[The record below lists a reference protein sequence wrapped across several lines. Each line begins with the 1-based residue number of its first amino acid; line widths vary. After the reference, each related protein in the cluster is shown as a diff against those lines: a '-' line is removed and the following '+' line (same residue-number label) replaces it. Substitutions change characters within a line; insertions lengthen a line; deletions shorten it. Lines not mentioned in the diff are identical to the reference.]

1 MPLDNKI
8 SNIIGTKLPTWVLN
22 QLETRSNKNTQ
33 DSRDNDNILYLAN
46 KSAWVRLVSSV
57 NTNDYR
63 DINYF
68 KNIVGAN
75 IESPVQLF
83 GSYIANPTSLAK
95 QYVLFGGT
103 SKYLNNNSY
112 GLRSGLDY
120 DGAYGM
126 LGESEVQQFGYKPM
140 PGITNVTIDT
150 QGRLGSVKAA
160 TINFKCWDKN
170 QLDIID
176 ALYFKLGFT
185 MFLEW
190 GHTFYYPSPQN
201 TYQRDPNKIISTELY
216 SIDPFEEGLNK
227 EDIQIK
233 IAKNSRE
240 TEGNYDAMLGICT
253 NFNFTY
259 TQDGGYDCT
268 LRLMGL
274 GVLGD
279 SIKINNAG
287 TLPNL
292 LEEEIIQLNNTL
304 FEISNSLNKTPQSA
318 GGPSNP
324 SDLQAYPECVRSLK
338 GGKLIAIENNKLVN
352 GINGIKPF
360 YPYAINA
367 IVNNVS
373 YYFYVD
379 ERYQTTGLSKSG
391 SYTCKS
397 GILHIDNKKADDIT
411 RYSYEEV
418 IDGSK
423 DITRQET
430 SLKNSYYILE
440 DKGTYNYI
448 AIDKLKS
455 VLPIDSD
462 KDIEARINLEKIQ
475 ILPSFTQN
483 GLIISDVLGNALN
496 RNANQ
501 LTRSPGAID
510 LTGGFTPTP
519 ELPGVPA
526 ISNTP
531 NNNTNINTDLYSG
544 FGIGY
549 FNPESGRLK
558 DGFIGGRGDD
568 YIVELQYNGVNKN
581 IYFLKLQYKY
591 GAIGSYESDFL
602 EQTNFE
608 FLQKKSTVSISDKS
622 SQAAFQNEILAALRS
637 STTVWKLKSIQDDT
651 FENKQKVTRGLF
663 EAETIVSI
671 NKTFKNL
678 NLKKKNNAGLDGKP
692 IFERVD
698 VDVKLELPITLT
710 FSDLE
715 ILESFSIKD
724 PSDLILPINQRSIDI
739 NQNQTQSTA
748 AATAAEPQ
756 KFDRKA
762 ISTQIKQALNYQSTI
777 EIMLRTIQLHA
788 LNKAINKTGAPDLE
802 IGRTTY
808 VLNIADPKDTI
819 GGKTFLSQIFSTGV
833 FSSFINDLLDKQSTK
848 IKDSIY
854 TTDTKMVPIERFKI
868 HSKYGFATS
877 LLGNKEDIRFLQP
890 VDFEQLLRAY
900 VVPYQINQEII
911 KGTSTNH
918 PVYISLGLVLMI
930 LNHACTI
937 YDSKES
943 GDFQTPLVYIDFNP
957 ELNFCLTNTK
967 QLSTDPWTCLIPFEG
982 SFEDYKQL
990 FDKDILTSATQTTTG
1005 SRVEKNNA
1013 IQATSGSTEI
1023 IPLFNPQ
1030 TDDFLSGTLPRLKFD
1045 EKTDSD
1051 LTIAL
1056 NSFLFPSMA
1065 QKESGNIYRGKIMN
1079 ISVNIDYLVNLA
1091 QQYSYKDGTNSVYL
1105 KTFIEQMLSDINK
1118 SLGNFNAFRLSYND
1132 QANTFQIVDDQFIPS
1147 LSSEEQVT
1155 PKSNTT
1161 ELPLSGKFSI
1171 AKSLEIK
1178 SEVSSKLSNLLAIS
1192 ANANSSNKATLSTN
1206 GDAFGFVNTAYSD
1219 RFVTI
1224 RGEISASILD
1234 KLNNDSLKI
1243 SAAQFNSTISDF
1255 YSKINPSQT
1264 SVAHATNYYIEKMSL
1279 IKNEDYATRAAA
1291 MIPVSVNFTTDGI
1304 SGLGMGQA
1312 FTVPDQILPYTYTT
1326 RKIPGAP
1333 QDHINNVGFVMVGL
1347 THTIENNQWN
1357 TAVRANMIYL
1367 KDKTEFSGSVVKV
1380 DSATGV
1386 FGVNTFNQ
1394 FSTSTIQTN
1403 FVAASN
1409 EAKKAAEL
1417 YLNRIITDIEW
1428 SELVAATAAEASDN
1442 QTEEASV
1449 MGVILNRVRTNYG
1462 GYGNTVGS
1470 QLRAR
1475 NQFESVTGR
1484 NPSNFIGGPK
1494 GRATSIYGAA
1504 VSILSSVPKNYLY
1517 FTSANK
1523 SLFYDSNGNKIDGR
1537 DTKNFD
1543 NAVKNFKL
1551 IGGSYFG

>member
-46 KSAWVRLVSSV
+46 KSAWIRLVSSV
-57 NTNDYR
+57 NINDYR

-68 KNIVGAN
+68 KNIIGAN

-103 SKYLNNNSY
+103 SKYLNNNAY

-150 QGRLGSVKAA
+150 QGRLGSVRAA

-233 IAKNSRE
+233 IAKNSRD

-253 NFNFTY
+253 NFNFSY

-268 LRLMGL
+268 LRLMAL

-279 SIKINNAG
+279 AIKINNSG

-292 LEEEIIQLNNTL
+292 LEEEILQLNNTL
-304 FEISNSLNKTPQSA
+304 FQISNSLNKTPQSA

-391 SYTCKS
+391 TYICKD
-397 GILHIDNKKADDIT
+397 GILYIDNKKADDIT
-411 RYSYEEV
+411 KYSYEEV

-430 SLKNSYYILE
+430 SLKNSYYILK
-440 DKGTYNYI
+440 DKGTYDYI

-462 KDIEARINLEKIQ
+462 KDIEALINLEKIQ

-501 LTRSPGAID
+501 LTRSPGAIN
-510 LTGGFTPTP
+510 LTSGFTPSST
-519 ELPGVPA
+519 LPGVSV

-531 NNNTNINTDLYSG
+531 NNNININTDLYSG

-549 FNPESGRLK
+549 FNPDNGRLK
-558 DGFIGGRGDD
+558 DGFVGGSGDN
-568 YIVELQYNGVNKN
+568 YRVELQYNGVNNN
-581 IYFLKLQYKY
+581 IYFLKLEYEY
-591 GAIGSYESDFL
+591 NARGSYKNDF
-602 EQTNFE
+602 QN
-608 FLQKKSTVSISDKS
+608 KVVPVADKS
-622 SQAAFQNEILAALRS
+622 SQADFQNKILAALRS
-637 STTVWKLKSIQDDT
+637 STTLWKLKSIQDDI
-651 FENKQKVTRGLF
+651 FENKDKVTRGLF
-663 EAETIVSI
+663 EAQTIVSI

-678 NLKKKNNAGLDGKP
+678 NQKESQPGPNGQTVLEN
-692 IFERVD
+692 FD
-698 VDVKLELPITLT
+698 VDIKLELPITIT

-724 PSDLILPINQRSIDI
+724 PSDLILPINQRSIDT

-748 AATAAEPQ
+748 AATEAEPQ
-756 KFDRKA
+756 KFDREA
-762 ISTQIKQALNYQSTI
+762 ISTQIKQALNYQSTL

-788 LNKAINKTGAPDLE
+788 LNKAINKTGTPDLE
-802 IGRTTY
+802 IARTTY
-808 VLNIADPKDTI
+808 VLEIAKD
-819 GGKTFLSQIFSTGV
+819 KTFLDQIFSTGV
-833 FSSFINDLLDKQSTK
+833 FSSFINELLNKKSTE
-848 IKDSIY
+848 IKDSEY
-854 TTDTKMVPIERFKI
+854 TTDTKMDVIKRFKI
-868 HSKYGFATS
+868 YSKYGFATN
-877 LLGNKEDIRFLQP
+877 LLGNKEDIHFLQP
-890 VDFEQLLRAY
+890 VDFEELLKAY

-918 PVYISLGLVLMI
+918 PVYIPLGLVLMI

-937 YDSKES
+937 YDSKEI
-943 GDFQTPLVYIDFNP
+943 GKFQTPLVYVDFNP

-990 FDKDILTSATQTTTG
+990 FDKDILT
-1005 SRVEKNNA
+1005 KDNKA
-1013 IQATSGSTEI
+1013 IQATTGSKET
-1023 IPLFNPQ
+1023 IPLFNPK

-1051 LTIAL
+1051 FANAL

-1065 QKESGNIYRGKIMN
+1065 QKEPGNIYRGKVMN
-1079 ISVNIDYLVNLA
+1079 ILLNIDYLVNLA

-1105 KTFIEQMLSDINK
+1105 KTYIEQILSDINK

-1132 QANTFQIVDDQFIPS
+1132 AANTFQIVDDQFIPS

-1192 ANANSSNKATLSTN
+1192 ANPNPTNKATLSTN

-1224 RGEISASILD
+1224 RGEITGSGKKD
-1234 KLNNDSLKI
+1234 NDSLKI

-1264 SVAHATNYYIEKMSL
+1264 NVAHATNYYIEKMSL
-1279 IKNEDYATRAAA
+1279 VKNEDYATRAAA

-1312 FTVPDQILPYTYTT
+1312 FTVPDQLLPYTYTT

-1333 QDHINNVGFVMVGL
+1333 KDYINNVGFVMVGL

-1367 KDKTEFSGSVVKV
+1367 KDKTAFSGSVVKV

-1386 FGVNTFNQ
+1386 FGVNSVNSVFQSDSLLSTLNFTNYPIADSSYSNIKFGKGNLGNPGNDKINPNLLNDINKAAVASGVVVTITTAVSGHDSLTSSGNQ
-1394 FSTSTIQTN
+1394 SRHSSGNAVDIAIIDGVAVSKKEDVVLKVNN
-1403 FVAASN
+1403 FVSKLQSEGYSRNIETGTTKAVLTYGFKNHDNHIHISN
-1409 EAKKAAEL
+1409 LA
-1417 YLNRIITDIEW
+1417 
-1428 SELVAATAAEASDN
+1428 
-1442 QTEEASV
+1442 
-1449 MGVILNRVRTNYG
+1449 
-1462 GYGNTVGS
+1462 
-1470 QLRAR
+1470 
-1475 NQFESVTGR
+1475 
-1484 NPSNFIGGPK
+1484 
-1494 GRATSIYGAA
+1494 
-1504 VSILSSVPKNYLY
+1504 
-1517 FTSANK
+1517 
-1523 SLFYDSNGNKIDGR
+1523 
-1537 DTKNFD
+1537 
-1543 NAVKNFKL
+1543 
-1551 IGGSYFG
+1551 

>member
-8 SNIIGTKLPTWVLN
+8 SNIIGTKLPQWVLN

-57 NTNDYR
+57 DINDYR
-63 DINYF
+63 DLTYF

-75 IESPVQLF
+75 VE
-83 GSYIANPTSLAK
+83 NETSLAK

-112 GLRSGLDY
+112 RLRSGLDY

-126 LGESEVQQFGYKPM
+126 LGKGEVQQFGYKPM
-140 PGITNVTIDT
+140 PGITNVTIET
-150 QGRLGSVKAA
+150 QGRLGSVRSA

-216 SIDPFEEGLNK
+216 SIDPFEENLNK

-240 TEGNYDAMLGICT
+240 TEGNYDGMLGICT

-279 SIKINNAG
+279 SIKINNSG

-292 LEEEIIQLNNTL
+292 LEEEILQLNNTL
-304 FEISNSLNKTPQSA
+304 FEIAKSLNTTETPQ
-318 GGPSNP
+318 GGLPNP
-324 SDLQAYPECVRSLK
+324 SDLQSYPECVRSLE
-338 GGKLIAIENNKLVN
+338 GGQLIAIEKNKLAN
-352 GINGIKPF
+352 GINGNKPF
-360 YPYAINA
+360 YPYAIYA

-379 ERYQTTGLSKSG
+379 GRYQTTGLSKSG
-391 SYTCKS
+391 TYICKS
-397 GILHIDNKKADDIT
+397 GILYIDNKKADDIT
-411 RYSYEEV
+411 KYSYEEV
-418 IDGSK
+418 VDGSK

-430 SLKNSYYILE
+430 SLKNSYYILK
-440 DKGTYNYI
+440 DKGTYDYV

-462 KDIEARINLEKIQ
+462 KDIEATINLEKIQ

-483 GLIISDVLGNALN
+483 GLIISDVLANALN

-501 LTRSPGAID
+501 LTRSQSNID
-510 LTGGFTPTP
+510 LTRGFTPTSG
-519 ELPGVPA
+519 LPGVSP
-526 ISNTP
+526 ILNTP
-531 NNNTNINTDLYSG
+531 NTSANINTDLYSG

-558 DGFIGGRGDD
+558 DGFIGGGGDD

-591 GAIGSYESDFL
+591 GAIGSYETDFF
-602 EQTNFE
+602 EQTNFK
-608 FLQKKSTVSISDKS
+608 FLEKKSTVSISDKS
-622 SQAAFQNEILAALRS
+622 SQPDIQNQILQALRNP
-637 STTVWKLKSIQDDT
+637 STIWKLKSVQDDT

-663 EAETIVSI
+663 EAQTIVSI

-678 NLKKKNNAGLDGKP
+678 KPKKLQAGPDGIP
-692 IFERVD
+692 RFEKVD

-724 PSDLILPINQRSIDI
+724 SSDLILPVNQRPVPT
-739 NQNQTQSTA
+739 NQNPTDQVAST
-748 AATAAEPQ
+748 TEAEPQ
-756 KFDRKA
+756 KFDRQA
-762 ISTQIKQALNYQSTI
+762 ISTQIKQALNYQSTL

-788 LNKAINKTGAPDLE
+788 LNKAINKTNLE

-808 VLNIADPKDTI
+808 VLNISDPGDTI
-819 GGKTFLSQIFSTGV
+819 GGKTFLDQIFSTGV
-833 FSSFINDLLDKQSTK
+833 FSSFINDLVDKKSTK
-848 IKDSIY
+848 IKESDY
-854 TTDTKMVPIERFKI
+854 TTDTKMDPIKRFKI
-868 HSKYGFATS
+868 QSKYGFATS
-877 LLGNKEDIRFLQP
+877 LLGNKEDILFLQP
-890 VDFEQLLRAY
+890 IDYEELLKAY

-911 KGTSTNH
+911 KGTAINH
-918 PVYISLGLVLMI
+918 PVYIPLGLVLMI

-937 YDSKES
+937 YDSKGS
-943 GDFQTPLVYIDFNP
+943 KDFQTPLVYIDFNP

-990 FDKDILTSATQTTTG
+990 FDRDILTSG
-1005 SRVEKNNA
+1005 SSA
-1013 IQATSGSTEI
+1013 IDHTSGSTEI
-1023 IPLFNPQ
+1023 IPLFNPDTQ
-1030 TDDFLSGTLPRLKFD
+1030 DYLSGTLPRLKFD
-1045 EKTDSD
+1045 EKPNSD
-1051 LTIAL
+1051 FVTAL
-1056 NSFLFPSMA
+1056 NSFLSPSIN
-1065 QKESGNIYRGKIMN
+1065 QKDSGNIYRGKMMN
-1079 ISVNIDYLVNLA
+1079 ILMNIDYLVNLA

-1105 KTFIEQMLSDINK
+1105 KSFIEQMLSDINK

-1132 QANTFQIVDDQFIPS
+1132 SANTFQIVDDQFIPS

-1155 PKSNTT
+1155 PKSNRT

-1178 SEVSSKLSNLLAIS
+1178 SEVSSKLSNMLAIS
-1192 ANANSSNKATLSTN
+1192 ANPSYENKATLSTN
-1206 GDAFGFVNTAYSD
+1206 GDSFGFINTAYTD
-1219 RFVTI
+1219 RYIVN
-1224 RGEISASILD
+1224 RGEISGSIEKKKD
-1234 KLNNDSLKI
+1234 NDSLKI

-1279 IKNEDYATRAAA
+1279 VKNNEYATRAAA

-1312 FTVPDQILPYTYTT
+1312 FTVPDQLLPYTYTT

-1333 QDHINNVGFVMVGL
+1333 EDHINNVGFVMVGL
-1347 THTIENNQWN
+1347 THTIESNQWN

-1380 DSATGV
+1380 DNRTGV
-1386 FGVNTFNQ
+1386 FGVNSFNQ

-1417 YLNRIITDIEW
+1417 YLGRIMTDIEW
-1428 SELVAATAAEASDN
+1428 NELVAATAAEASNN

-1449 MGVILNRVRTNYG
+1449 MGVILNRVKINYNN
-1462 GYGNTVGS
+1462 YGNTVGS
-1470 QLRAR
+1470 QLRAK

-1484 NPSNFIGGPK
+1484 DPSNFIAGPRS
-1494 GRATSIYGAA
+1494 RATSIYGAA
-1504 VSILSSVPKNYLY
+1504 VNILASVPKTYLY

-1523 SLFYDSNGNKIDGR
+1523 SLFYDSNGKKIEGR
-1537 DTKNFD
+1537 DSANFD